1 MEKRLIPV
9 NMYDITAMEQ
19 WFTQMG
25 EEGLILKSF
34 SGRKA
39 VFQDDYCQK
48 IKYKIIPTVYEE
60 DGPSREM
67 KELFEEEGW
76 HYVATYQKLLFVFS
90 NESEYP
96 KPIPFSREDEQA
108 IYKELRRKIQR
119 SVIFSMLALLTLM
132 GMQLFFLYLKWDAY
146 ALGKTYDSGVVYLFA
161 FLINLI
167 GARREYHSN
176 ILLKRKLE
184 SFDLPEEMDSPFMP
198 TTKWFRVEF
207 LLTGL
212 MFAFMFAPVI
222 TMMRN
227 SESDVLIDQSDIP
240 FSYVSLEELETAE
253 PNREYYND
261 FTYVDT
267 KTSILVP
274 VQYELEQDGNAIYES
289 DGVRERDEVHLS
301 LSYYETKYRFLG
313 NQLLQK
319 LMEPKDVIKIE
330 QEGLDEAWL
339 EENTEYKKIFLL
351 KDNRILVIKYRGHA
365 DISSHLKSFS
375 KTLQY
380 NYTENK
386 RMATWLPS

>member
-25 EEGLILKSF
+25 EEGLVLKSF

-48 IKYKIIPTVYEE
+48 IKYKIIPTVYDE
-60 DGPSREM
+60 DAPPREM

-76 HYVATYQKLLFVFS
+76 HYVGTYQKLLFVFS

-96 KPIPFSREDEQA
+96 KPIPFSREEERA
-108 IYKELRRKIQR
+108 IYEELRRKKQR
-119 SVIFSMLALLTLM
+119 SVIFSMLAVLTLM
-132 GMQLFFLYLKWDAY
+132 GMQLFFLYLKWDDY
-146 ALGKTYDSGVVYLFA
+146 ALGKTYDSGVVYLFL

-184 SFDLPEEMDSPFMP
+184 SFNLPEEMDSPFMP

-222 TMMRN
+222 TMIRN

-289 DGVRERDEVHLS
+289 DGVRERDAVHLS
-301 LSYYETKYRFLG
+301 LSYYETRYRFLG
-313 NQLLQK
+313 NQLLQR
-319 LMEPKDVIKIE
+319 LMERDDVIKIE
-330 QEGLDEAWL
+330 QEGLDQTWI
-339 EENTEYKKIFLL
+339 EENNKDKKIFML
-351 KDNRILVIKYRGHA
+351 KDNRILVIKYRGQA
-365 DISSHLKSFS
+365 DISSHLKGFS
-375 KTLQY
+375 KTLQS
-380 NYTENK
+380 
-386 RMATWLPS
+386 PSILFY